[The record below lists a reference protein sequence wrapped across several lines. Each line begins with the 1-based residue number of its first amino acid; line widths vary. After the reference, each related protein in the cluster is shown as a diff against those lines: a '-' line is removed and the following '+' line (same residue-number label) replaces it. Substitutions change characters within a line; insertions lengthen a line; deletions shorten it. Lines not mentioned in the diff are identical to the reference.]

1 MKGYIIKYNSRYRS
15 FSVHNAEIL
24 EVNKDVAKVK
34 YNNKIEE
41 KSLKEVYD
49 SFDTAKIIANERTI
63 IRNFKLSHKNKN
75 NQCEC
80 NICGRKVDVSEVTV
94 DHIIPIKK
102 FKTVYNL
109 ADIRE
114 DEDIHRLCF
123 DESNLQIAC
132 KQCNRAKRAIPDN
145 LNSILERKA
154 RSLNCL
160 KKNKMI
166 NGKSRQVGNYAKV
179 GSYVSNSKRHNK
191 NAYDDEFAYEICKRD
206 SRIIPLNLIL

>member
-1 MKGYIIKYNSRYRS
+1 MKYIIKYNSKYRS
-15 FSVHNAEIL
+15 FSVYNVEVL
-24 EVNKDVAKVK
+24 GVNKEQAKIK
-34 YNNKIEE
+34 YNNKIEV
-41 KSLKEVYD
+41 KQLKEIYD
-49 SFDTAKIIANERTI
+49 SFDEAKIVAKERTI
-63 IRNFKLSHKNKN
+63 IRKFKLSNKNKN

-80 NICGRKVDVSEVTV
+80 NICGRKVDISEATV
-94 DHIIPIKK
+94 DHIVPIKK
-102 FKTVYNL
+102 FKSVYNL
-109 ADIRE
+109 SNIRE

-132 KQCNRAKRAIPDN
+132 KQCNQAKRTLPDDIN
-145 LNSILERKA
+145 IILERKA

-179 GSYVSNSKRHNK
+179 GSYVSNSKKHNK
-191 NAYDDEFAYEICKRD
+191 NAYDDIFAYEICKRD